1 MKKKIPARG
10 SLIIKEIKLKE
21 KDVGV
26 EGGGGGLG
34 ERERERE
41 RNASSINGGNLQQG
55 ITPGE
60 LV

>member
-26 EGGGGGLG
+26 EGGG
-34 ERERERE
+34 
-41 RNASSINGGNLQQG
+41 
-55 ITPGE
+55 
-60 LV
+60 V

>member
-26 EGGGGGLG
+26 EGGGGFRG
-34 ERERERE
+34 ERKREREE
-41 RNASSINGGNLQQG
+41 RKFNQRRKSTTRHN
-55 ITPGE
+55 PW
-60 LV
+60 

>member
-26 EGGGGGLG
+26 EGGGGLG